1 VYYLYSTDAGLT
13 FSNSGILAGSG
24 TSPYKLYFTTTDISN
39 TILVKAS
46 NPIGNSATANTQ
58 AILYQTPRVPP
69 IFNVS
74 LVSSGNIQI
83 TVGESSPS
91 PPNYYYLNNVSY
103 SAYLYT
109 GGTNQSG
116 NLSYYTYNVGTLA
129 NTNTVYANVVS
140 YISGLSANTY
150 TVYLA
155 AKNTFGNSTPFS
167 ADISVYT
174 TPGNVSLTATT
185 VASGN
190 LQVSIADTT
199 NTSINNVYYLYSTD
213 AGLTFSNSGILAGSG
228 TSPYKLYFTTTD
240 ISYTV
245 FVKASNTVGNSA
257 TENTQAIL
265 YQTPRVP
272 PIFNVS
278 LVSSGNIQITV
289 GESSPSPPNYY
300 YLNNISYS
308 AYVYTG
314 SETNQSG
321 NLSYYAYNVGTL
333 ANTNAVYA
341 NVVSYITGLSANTY
355 TVYLA
360 AKNDVGNS
368 LPTTTYQSI
377 VVYTIPGYAPI
388 IDVSNTVSISSGN
401 LTVSFTDS
409 LNDPTNSISY
419 YYYLYDPSV
428 EYFLI

>member
-1 VYYLYSTDAGLT
+1 LFTGSGADQSVNLTSYTSLGLLSNTNSTYANVASYITTGVSSTSYKVYLAATNIVGNSLSNLTFKTVSSIPDISANMVAPGNLLVSITDKNNTDPLDNVYFLYSTDGT
-13 FSNSGILAGSG
+13 NYSNSGILAGSG

-103 SAYLYT
+103 SAYVYT
-109 GGTNQSG
+109 GSGINQSG
-116 NLSYYTYNVGTLA
+116 NISYYTYNVGTLA
-129 NTNTVYANVVS
+129 NTNT
-140 YISGLSANTY
+140 I
-150 TVYLA
+150 
-155 AKNTFGNSTPFS
+155 
-167 ADISVYT
+167 
-174 TPGNVSLTATT
+174 
-185 VASGN
+185 
-190 LQVSIADTT
+190 
-199 NTSINNVYYLYSTD
+199 
-213 AGLTFSNSGILAGSG
+213 
-228 TSPYKLYFTTTD
+228 
-240 ISYTV
+240 
-245 FVKASNTVGNSA
+245 
-257 TENTQAIL
+257 
-265 YQTPRVP
+265 
-272 PIFNVS
+272 
-278 LVSSGNIQITV
+278 
-289 GESSPSPPNYY
+289 
-300 YLNNISYS
+300 
-308 AYVYTG
+308 
-314 SETNQSG
+314 
-321 NLSYYAYNVGTL
+321 
-333 ANTNAVYA
+333 YA

-428 EYFLI
+428 EYFII